1 MPRRRRHGKH
11 SAVTI
16 AAFAAAAPVAAAS
29 IVAAVG
35 VASDAAVAIS
45 SSTPRDVFG
54 GWAMSRIE
62 ELSFSELVHE
72 LCHYEHDPQ
81 PPDPARTIRR
91 RHLDARLM
99 RLLTLDRPVEERR
112 ATMRVRGDIA
122 VRLFV
127 DDRVL
132 DGMLVDIGEGGAR
145 VRIDEH
151 TLERDALELGLGM
164 TPSPPRASVRV
175 RWRRPRVYG
184 LELGLSFEAQ
194 SDAHRRRVRALIL
207 ELLRRMPEP
216 LH

>member
-1 MPRRRRHGKH
+1 
-11 SAVTI
+11 
-16 AAFAAAAPVAAAS
+16 
-29 IVAAVG
+29 
-35 VASDAAVAIS
+35 
-45 SSTPRDVFG
+45 
-54 GWAMSRIE
+54 MSRIE

-72 LCHYEHDPQ
+72 LAHYDEHDPQ
-81 PPDPARTIRR
+81 PPDPARSLRR

-99 RLLTLDRPVEERR
+99 RLLSLDCPVTDRR
-112 ATMRVRGDIA
+112 AAIRVRGDLA

-132 DGMLVDIGEGGAR
+132 DGMLVDVGEGGAR
-145 VRIDEH
+145 VRIDEPR
-151 TLERDALELGLGM
+151 LERDDLELGLGM
-164 TPSPPRASVRV
+164 TLSPPRASVRV

-194 SDAHRRRVRALIL
+194 SDAHKQRLRVLIL